1 MARKVWID
9 FAAVRAALTFGDV
22 LTHYNLTPEGGSNQ
36 LKIACPFHE
45 DATPSCSINLEKHIF
60 RCFGCEAKGNALEF
74 IILMEDGD
82 KDDTSDMH
90 AAASLAVEM
99 MGRNISEF
107 GKSSTAKAKPA
118 KKAGATKTAQDQ
130 PSDTSNAT
138 QATDE
143 TNSDPKPNPPLSIS
157 LDLEHEHP
165 FLLDRNID
173 PELAEAYGIGFCNG
187 GIMKGR
193 IAIPIHNLAGE
204 LVAFAGRFA
213 SEEIPEK
220 TERYR
225 FPKKFRKSL
234 ELWNIHRA
242 AAFEK
247 RHLTLVEGYWSA
259 IRLQEAGIPVA
270 ALMGTSL
277 SEAQAKLVRAAGFKY
292 TTLLL
297 DGDDAGRAAADAAVP
312 TLSRYLYTRI
322 LQLPDGVKPDTM
334 SAEFMKRLS

>member
-1 MARKVWID
+1 MPKKQWID
-9 FAAVRAALTFGDV
+9 FAAVRAALTFTDV
-22 LTHYNLTPEGGSNQ
+22 LTHYNLTPEGGSTQ

-45 DATPSCSINLEKHIF
+45 DATPSCSINLKKHIF
-60 RCFGCEAKGNALEF
+60 RCFGCTAKGNALEF

-82 KDDTSDMH
+82 KDDASDMH

-107 GKSSTAKAKPA
+107 GKSSTAKAKP
-118 KKAGATKTAQDQ
+118 GAKTASAKGQ
-130 PSDTSNAT
+130 PPNTGDAPK
-138 QATDE
+138 AVE
-143 TNSDPKPNPPLSIS
+143 EAKPDPKPNPPLSIS

-193 IAIPIHNLAGE
+193 IAIPIHNLVGE
-204 LVAFAGRFA
+204 LVAYAGRFA

-292 TTLLL
+292 ATLLL
-297 DGDDAGRAAADAAVP
+297 DGDDAGRVAADAAVP